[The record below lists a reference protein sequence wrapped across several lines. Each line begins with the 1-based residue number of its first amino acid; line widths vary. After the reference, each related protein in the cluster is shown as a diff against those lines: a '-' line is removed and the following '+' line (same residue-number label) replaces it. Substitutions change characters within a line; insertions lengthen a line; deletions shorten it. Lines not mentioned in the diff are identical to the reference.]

1 MLSIRTRTLIEVAET
16 RNFTKAADILCLT
29 QPAVSHHISQLEK
42 DLGVPLFIR
51 KKSGLELTPEGE
63 IAVKYAKRMSV
74 LYNKLLK
81 ELTDIEQ
88 QPMKLTVGITHT
100 AESNFTTEV
109 LARCSGSSE
118 DVSIM
123 VLTDTIKN
131 LYNKLGNYE
140 IDLAIVEGTGCPDN
154 FNSVVLNTDFLV
166 CVMAADNRLSRN
178 AIVTLDEIRNEPL
191 ILRLPTSATR
201 IQFDSELRNLGD
213 SPENFNIILEVDN
226 IATIKD
232 LVKKN
237 LGISVLPR
245 SACLKEI
252 RKKSMV
258 ALPIE
263 NLSMA
268 RETRLVYNKDFSRMD
283 ILQVIT
289 ETYRE
294 TLELVHYSLSV

>member
-1 MLSIRTRTLIEVAET
+1 
-16 RNFTKAADILCLT
+16 
-29 QPAVSHHISQLEK
+29 
-42 DLGVPLFIR
+42 
-51 KKSGLELTPEGE
+51 
-63 IAVKYAKRMSV
+63 
-74 LYNKLLK
+74 
-81 ELTDIEQ
+81 
-88 QPMKLTVGITHT
+88 
-100 AESNFTTEV
+100 
-109 LARCSGSSE
+109 
-118 DVSIM
+118 M

-131 LYNKLGNYE
+131 LYNNLGNYE

>member
-118 DVSIM
+118 NVSIM

-201 IQFDSELRNLGD
+201 MTGLTLHASTTRRKTPSWWRFTIMTRAF
-213 SPENFNIILEVDN
+213 SPAFGTTE
-226 IATIKD
+226 
-232 LVKKN
+232 
-237 LGISVLPR
+237 R
-245 SACLKEI
+245 SI
-252 RKKSMV
+252 TSG
-258 ALPIE
+258 
-263 NLSMA
+263 A
-268 RETRLVYNKDFSRMD
+268 RTTS
-283 ILQVIT
+283 
-289 ETYRE
+289 
-294 TLELVHYSLSV
+294 